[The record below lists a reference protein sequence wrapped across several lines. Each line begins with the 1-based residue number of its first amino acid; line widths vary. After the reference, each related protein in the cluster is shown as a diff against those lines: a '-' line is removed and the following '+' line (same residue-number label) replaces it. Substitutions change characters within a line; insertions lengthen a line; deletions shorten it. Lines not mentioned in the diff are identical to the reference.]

1 MAGLG
6 EMIGQKLYRLGEAL
20 SFVCS
25 YAADMQ
31 TRKTLVH
38 IYASL
43 SNPAR
48 YNDEVSLNLKIAGRT
63 VPFVMRLSD
72 IFIIAEILHEQQ
84 YKMESR
90 LPTNATII
98 DAGSNVGISAV
109 WFLAHYPD
117 ATMHVFEPAE
127 ENIDFLSRNLASFPK
142 AKLFQQG
149 VGAETGTMNLLHGEF
164 AGMHSLLPGLAEEG
178 APVEQIEVMT
188 LADHMAADDIAKID
202 LLKLDIEGS
211 EMDAIHGLGKRIRDV
226 DVIVGEVHEALIDV
240 DAFYMELTDAGFTIL
255 WRKNFRESEE
265 QQVHG
270 FEAAR
275 PH

>member
-1 MAGLG
+1 MAGLS
-6 EMIGQKLYRLGEAL
+6 EIIGQKLYRLGEAL

-31 TRKTLVH
+31 TRKMLVH

-84 YKMESR
+84 YKMVSR
-90 LPTNATII
+90 LPANAMIV
-98 DAGSNVGISAV
+98 DAGGNVGISAV

-127 ENIDFLSRNLASFPK
+127 ENIGFLARNLASFPK

-164 AGMHSLLPGLAEEG
+164 AGMHSLLPGLAEDG
-178 APVEQIEVMT
+178 APVEQIEVVT
-188 LADHMAADDIAKID
+188 LADHMDANNIAQID

-211 EMDAIHGLGKRIRDV
+211 EMDAIHGLGERIRDV
-226 DVIVGEVHEALIDV
+226 KVIVGEVHEALIDV
-240 DAFYMELTDAGFTIL
+240 DAFYKELTDAGFSIL

-275 PH
+275 RQ

>member
-1 MAGLG
+1 
-6 EMIGQKLYRLGEAL
+6 
-20 SFVCS
+20 
-25 YAADMQ
+25 
-31 TRKTLVH
+31 
-38 IYASL
+38 
-43 SNPAR
+43 
-48 YNDEVSLNLKIAGRT
+48 
-63 VPFVMRLSD
+63 
-72 IFIIAEILHEQQ
+72 
-84 YKMESR
+84 MESR

-240 DAFYMELTDAGFTIL
+240 DAFYIELTDAGFTIL

-265 QQVHG
+265 Q
-270 FEAAR
+270 
-275 PH
+275 